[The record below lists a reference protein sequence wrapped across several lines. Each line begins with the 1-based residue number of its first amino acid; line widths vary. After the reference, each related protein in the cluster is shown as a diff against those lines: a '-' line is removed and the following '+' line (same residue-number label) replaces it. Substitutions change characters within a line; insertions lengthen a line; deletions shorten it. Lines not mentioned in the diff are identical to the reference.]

1 MSLPHYHA
9 ETDLNAENLLRLPA
23 EFGCP
28 VWVYDAHI
36 IRRQI
41 AALQQFDVVRFAQKA
56 CSNIHIL
63 RLM

>member
-41 AALQQFDVVRFAQKA
+41 AALQHFDVV
-56 CSNIHIL
+56 
-63 RLM
+63 